1 MSDAGLTVDGATRGV
16 GFKFLLAEAN
26 GADLRP
32 GFVDAAAT
40 DNTAGAGVAVAVLSG
55 DCSVVAERRAARFVG
70 AGGRGMV
77 LKTRCIDGSNNKKA
91 ALIPGRLCR

>member
-1 MSDAGLTVDGATRGV
+1 MADAGLTADGAARVV
-16 GFKFLLAEAN
+16 GFRFLLAEAN

-40 DNTAGAGVAVAVLSG
+40 DNTAGAGVAVAVLSE

-70 AGGRGMV
+70 GGGRGMV
-77 LKTRCIDGSNNKKA
+77 LKTLCVDGSNNKKA
-91 ALIPGRLCR
+91 ALIPRRLCR